1 VTLLAGRY
9 ELGPV
14 VGRGGMG
21 EVRAGSDRRLGRPVA
36 VKILRSDLAERP
48 DFRRRFDTEARAAGR
63 LTHPN
68 IVTVLDRGEYHGRAY
83 LVMERLPGR
92 SLTDELREGGP
103 VSTERALEL
112 ARDILAALAV
122 AHDAGIVHR
131 DVKPGNVLLTA
142 DGQAKVADFG
152 IAKIAEADDRTVT
165 TELLAT
171 PAYVAPERLA
181 GHPASPRSDVYSVG
195 VLLYEALAGRRPFA
209 GDTHVAQLHAIE
221 EGSYVPLRALRRG
234 LPDRVYDAIDR
245 AMARDPDAR
254 FGSATEMAD
263 ALLGSVAAS
272 ETVPV
277 PAPSD
282 DDDTRGATRSGSH
295 LTRTR
300 ELRAP
305 PSRKRVSG
313 PRSRRWP
320 AALAGIGV
328 VLVIGIA
335 AGFALE
341 RTGGN
346 NGQPA
351 SGVPPTSASVAASPP
366 PAGVSAL
373 PPALDRS
380 ITRLETAIDR

>member
-1 VTLLAGRY
+1 VSLLAGRY

-48 DFRRRFDTEARAAGR
+48 DLRKRFDTEARAAGR

-68 IVTVLDRGEYHGRAY
+68 IVTVFDRGEHDGLAY

-92 SLTDELREGGP
+92 TLTDELREDGP
-103 VSTERALEL
+103 MSVDRALEL
-112 ARDILAALAV
+112 AREILAALAV

-152 IAKIAEADDRTVT
+152 IAKIVEADDRTVT

-209 GDTHVAQLHAIE
+209 GDTPVAQLHAIE
-221 EGSYVPLRALRRG
+221 QGSYVPLRAVRPD
-234 LPDRVYDAIDR
+234 LPDRVYDSIDR
-245 AMARDPDAR
+245 AMARDPRAR

-263 ALLGSVAAS
+263 ALLGPTADSL
-272 ETVPV
+272 TVPI
-277 PAPSD
+277 PAPEID
-282 DDDTRGATRSGSH
+282 ADARRAVRSSSH
-295 LTRTR
+295 LTPTR
-300 ELRAP
+300 DLRP
-305 PSRKRVSG
+305 RPRKRVAP
-313 PRSRRWP
+313 PRSRRRL
-320 AALAGIGV
+320 AALAGVGV
-328 VLVIGIA
+328 VLVIGLA
-335 AGFALE
+335 AGLALE
-341 RTGGN
+341 HSGGN
-346 NGQPA
+346 ESNPP
-351 SGVPPTSASVAASPP
+351 SSVPPTSASVAASPP
-366 PAGVSAL
+366 ARVPSL

-380 ITRLETAIDR
+380 ITRLETVIDR